1 MSRLFSSPGVLGRE
15 RPPEPVV
22 VKGMYAQRISRHYA
36 HSRKLLVS
44 GTCSTTWALFLLENS
59 ETREDGAGPSAEN
72 VVWLPDAIETIES
85 VPDATETIE
94 SVPDATVDSCCDES
108 KCRIEQVVQ
117 VSVYIVLIWE

>member
-1 MSRLFSSPGVLGRE
+1 M
-15 RPPEPVV
+15 
-22 VKGMYAQRISRHYA
+22 
-36 HSRKLLVS
+36 
-44 GTCSTTWALFLLENS
+44 
-59 ETREDGAGPSAEN
+59 
-72 VVWLPDAIETIES
+72 WLPDAIETIES